1 MNDIRIFDNPE
12 FGEVRTLM
20 IDGEPWFVAKDISEV
35 LEYSKTFSMMK
46 RIDEEDKKNISSS
59 DLEER
64 VGNQPYTI
72 GVINESGLYVAIF
85 GSKLPSAKK
94 FKRWVTSE
102 VLPQLRKTGRYGLS
116 LTTEQQIQLLAQ
128 GNVELNQKVDNLSG
142 RMDAVEKELPLLPVD
157 ADRISNAVKAK
168 GAETLG
174 GKESKAYHNKSL
186 CQNVY
191 ASIYGNLKYNFG
203 ITGTYKK
210 LKRSQTDKALEI
222 VRNYQ
227 PPLYLK
233 DRIENENSGGQ
244 EHIREDKPKPRS
256 PYDYM

>member
-1 MNDIRIFDNPE
+1 MNDIRIFDSPE

-20 IDGEPWFVAKDISEV
+20 IDGEPWFAGRDVCRGLGYAKPTQAIHNNVE
-35 LEYSKTFSMMK
+35 
-46 RIDEEDKKNISSS
+46 EEDTLRKGLLDARGI
-59 DLEER
+59 EQE
-64 VGNQPYTI
+64 TI
-72 GVINESGLYVAIF
+72 MVNESGLYSLIF
-85 GSKLPSAKK
+85 GSKLESAKK

-102 VLPQLRKTGRYGLS
+102 VLPQLRKTGGYGLS

-128 GNVELNQKVDNLSG
+128 GNVELNEKVNNLSE
-142 RMDAVEKELPLLPVD
+142 RMDVVEKELPLLPVD
-157 ADRISNAVKAK
+157 ADRISNAVKSK

-244 EHIREDKPKPRS
+244 EA
-256 PYDYM
+256 

>member
-1 MNDIRIFDNPE
+1 MNDIRIFDSPE
-12 FGEVRTLM
+12 FGEVRTVM
-20 IDGEPWFVAKDISEV
+20 IDGEPWFVGNDCAKALGYKNLYNGVNKNVD
-35 LEYSKTFSMMK
+35 
-46 RIDEEDKKNISSS
+46 DEDK
-59 DLEER
+59 R
-64 VGNQPYTI
+64 VSPVESTSGIQQTTI
-72 GVINESGLYVAIF
+72 INESGLYSLIF

-94 FKRWVTSE
+94 FKRWVTSD
-102 VLPQLRKTGRYGLS
+102 VLPQLRKTGGYN
-116 LTTEQQIQLLAQ
+116 LTLNTEQQIQLLAQ

-157 ADRISNAVKAK
+157 ADRISNAVKSK

-174 GKESKAYHNKSL
+174 GKKSKAYHSKSL
-186 CQNVY
+186 RQNVY

-244 EHIREDKPKPRS
+244 EA
-256 PYDYM
+256 

>member
-1 MNDIRIFDNPE
+1 MMNEIRIFDNPE
-12 FGEVRTLM
+12 FGEVRTVM
-20 IDGEPWFVAKDISEV
+20 IDGEPWFVGKDVASALGYKNTNQSI
-35 LEYSKTFSMMK
+35 
-46 RIDEEDKKNISSS
+46 IDNVEDDDK
-59 DLEER
+59 
-64 VGNQPYTI
+64 
-72 GVINESGLYVAIF
+72 GVSPVATPSGTQQMVIINESGLYSLIF

-102 VLPQLRKTGRYGLS
+102 VLPSLRKTGGYKVPQ
-116 LTTEQQIQLLAQ
+116 TIPEQIQLLAQ
-128 GNVELNQKVDNLSG
+128 GNVELNQRVDSLSG
-142 RMDAVEKELPLLPVD
+142 RMDTVEKELPLLPVD

-174 GKESKAYHNKSL
+174 GKESRAYHNKSL

-233 DRIENENSGGQ
+233 ERIDKENS
-244 EHIREDKPKPRS
+244 INK
-256 PYDYM
+256 

>member
-1 MNDIRIFDNPE
+1 MMNEIRIFDNPE
-12 FGEVRTLM
+12 FGEVRTVM
-20 IDGEPWFVAKDISEV
+20 IDGEPWFVGKDVAESLGYKNTRQALSTNV
-35 LEYSKTFSMMK
+35 M
-46 RIDEEDKKNISSS
+46 EEDKGVNSMDTPS
-59 DLEER
+59 
-64 VGNQPYTI
+64 GTQQMTI
-72 GVINESGLYVAIF
+72 INESGLYSLIF

-102 VLPQLRKTGRYGLS
+102 VLPSLRKTGGYRVPQ
-116 LTTEQQIQLLAQ
+116 TIPEQIQLLAQ
-128 GNVELNQKVDNLSG
+128 GNVELNQKVDSLSG

-168 GAETLG
+168 GTETLG
-174 GKESKAYHNKSL
+174 GKESKAYHSKSL
-186 CQNVY
+186 RQNVY

-222 VRNYQ
+222 VRSYQ

-233 DRIENENSGGQ
+233 ERIDKENSGDAT
-244 EHIREDKPKPRS
+244 I
-256 PYDYM
+256 